1 MTIDLRRRHVYALV
15 LDIEGTTTPITFVEE
30 VLSSYAR
37 EHLRACLEARR
48 DHPQM
53 LVAVAELAT
62 EHAADRSGPV
72 TPPEWHAGTMAESLA
87 SVAVYAEWLMDRD
100 RKSPGLKRLQGLIW
114 ELGYEAGELRGQVFD
129 DVPGALVRCRSLGT
143 EVAIY
148 SSGSELA
155 QRRLFESVES
165 GDLTPFVNAY
175 FDTSVGAK
183 TEPSSYGKIAAAMR
197 QAPKEVLFISDV
209 TPELAAAKA
218 AGMQVA
224 LCVRPGN
231 RAQPDADDYE
241 RITSFKELT

>member
-15 LDIEGTTTPITFVEE
+15 LDVEGTTTPIAFVEE
-30 VLSSYAR
+30 VLLPYAR
-37 EHLRACLEARR
+37 THLRAGLEARR

-53 LVAVAELAT
+53 LVALAELAA
-62 EHAADRSGPV
+62 EHAADRNDAD
-72 TPPEWHAGTMAESLA
+72 PPPAWRAATMADSLA
-87 SVAVYAEWLMDRD
+87 SVAEYAEWLMERD

-114 ELGYEAGELRGQVFD
+114 ELGYEAGELRGEVFD
-129 DVPGALVRCRSLGT
+129 DVPDALVRCRSLGT

-148 SSGSELA
+148 SSGSEMA
-155 QRRLFESVES
+155 QRRLFESIES

-183 TEPSSYGKIAAAMR
+183 TDASSYTKIAAAMR
-197 QAPKEVLFISDV
+197 QAPKEMLFISDV

-224 LCVRPGN
+224 LSVRPGN
-231 RAQPDADDYE
+231 RPQPDAGQFDT
-241 RITSFKELT
+241 IASLKELV